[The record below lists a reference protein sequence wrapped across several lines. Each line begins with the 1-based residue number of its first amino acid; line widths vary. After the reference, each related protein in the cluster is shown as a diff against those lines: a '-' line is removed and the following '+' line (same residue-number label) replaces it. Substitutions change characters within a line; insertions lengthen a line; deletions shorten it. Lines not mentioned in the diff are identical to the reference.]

1 MNTAEYWLNHCAKEM
16 DHAGLH
22 FGHGTDNAHDEAAW
36 LLLHVLRAPLD
47 GSFQAW
53 DSELNNDQKSE
64 MLDLLQRRI
73 TERLPLAY
81 LTGSARFCGLD
92 FEVSNQ
98 VLVPR
103 SPIAELIVSGFSP
116 WLQIASHQQA
126 RALDMC
132 TGGGCIA
139 IALAAYMPG
148 MTVDAVDISASA
160 LEIAQKNVLDHEQ
173 ADRVSL
179 IQSDLFSELKGVQ
192 YDLIVSNP
200 PYVSADVFAQLPA
213 EYLAEPSGG
222 LVCGEDGLDI
232 VLEILDAA
240 PHYLKKHGILVVEVG
255 ESAET
260 LIDLLPGVAFLWL
273 EFDHG
278 GDGVF
283 LLDYEQLQ
291 ASRSDV
297 KAVLEQ
303 RHHV

>member
-1 MNTAEYWLNHCAKEM
+1 MNTAEHWLNHCAEEM
-16 DHAGLH
+16 DRAGLH

-36 LLLHVLRAPLD
+36 LLLHVLGAPLD
-47 GSFQAW
+47 GSFQEW
-53 DSELNNDQKSE
+53 ECELSDDQKVE
-64 MLDLLQRRI
+64 MLELLQRRI

-92 FEVSNQ
+92 FEVSKQ

-103 SPIAELIVSGFSP
+103 SPIAELIMGGFSP
-116 WLQIASHQQA
+116 WLQFDSQEQV

-139 IALAAYMPG
+139 IAMAAYMPEL
-148 MTVDAVDISASA
+148 TVDAVDISATA
-160 LEIAQKNVLDHEQ
+160 LEIAQRNVIDHAQSE
-173 ADRVSL
+173 RVKL
-179 IQSDLFSELKGVQ
+179 VQSDLFSELKGVQ

-200 PYVSADVFAQLPA
+200 PYVSAGVFAQLPP

-232 VLEILDAA
+232 VLKILDAS

-255 ESAET
+255 ESAEA
-260 LIDLLPGVAFLWL
+260 LIDLLPDVAFLWL

-291 ASRSDV
+291 ASHLDV

-303 RHHV
+303 RQHV

>member
-1 MNTAEYWLNHCAKEM
+1 MNTAEYWLNHCARQM
-16 DHAGLH
+16 DRAGLH

-47 GSFQAW
+47 GSFQYW
-53 DSELNNDQKSE
+53 DCELSDDQKAE
-64 MLDLLQRRI
+64 MLDILGRRI
-73 TERLPLAY
+73 TARVPLAY

-92 FEVSNQ
+92 FVVSNQ

-103 SPIAELIVSGFSP
+103 SPIAELILNGFSP
-116 WLQIASHQQA
+116 WLQIASQKHG

-139 IALAAYMPG
+139 IAMATCMPAL
-148 MTVDAVDISASA
+148 TVDAVDISETA
-160 LEIAQKNVLDHEQ
+160 LEIAQRNIIDHAQ
-173 ADRVSL
+173 SDRVRL
-179 IQSDLFSELKGVQ
+179 IQSDLFSELKGAQ

-200 PYVSADVFAQLPA
+200 PYVSADVFAQLPP

-232 VLEILDAA
+232 VLKILDAS
-240 PHYLKKHGILVVEVG
+240 PRYLKKHGILVVEVG

-260 LIDLLPGVAFLWL
+260 LIDLLPDVAFLWL
-273 EFDHG
+273 EFEHG

-297 KAVLEQ
+297 RAVLEQ
-303 RHHV
+303 RQHV